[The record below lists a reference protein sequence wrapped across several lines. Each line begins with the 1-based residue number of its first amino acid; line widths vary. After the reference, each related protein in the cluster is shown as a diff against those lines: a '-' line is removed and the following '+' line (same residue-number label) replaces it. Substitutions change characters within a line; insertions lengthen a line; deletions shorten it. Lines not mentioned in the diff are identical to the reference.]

1 MLIGRAARIPY
12 VDTAKPRVSRCRGC
26 SLKRRFVQ
34 RLAGSHD
41 TAAMIGGFVLLVLA
55 GLAAAAAALA
65 SADADARSVH
75 SAEVRQAE
83 ARLFRIVQD
92 AETGQRG
99 YLITGNPAY
108 LDPFTRAG
116 RDLPGAE
123 AHLRALT
130 GDNAE
135 QQARLD
141 QLRPIIAGKVDEL
154 TRTIERMQAGDQ
166 AGALDIV
173 RTNAGRDLTKRIQM
187 IGAEFDRAEVE
198 LQAKRADLAA
208 FRRSI
213 LVAIILVALLL
224 AATLAWLVIR
234 TDRRRARELRS
245 ANDALRREIAQ
256 RERAEGQLRQ
266 AQKME
271 VLGQLTGGIAHDF
284 NNMLAI
290 IVGNLD
296 MLTRRLSAEDTRA
309 RAMAENALGGA
320 RRAAELTKRLL
331 AFSRLQP
338 LQPQPTDVNRCVCD
352 MSEMLRRSLG
362 EGIAVETVLGGG
374 LWPALVDRP
383 QLESAILNLAVNAR
397 DAMAGQGHLTIETA
411 NAMLD
416 QAYADDHVEVTPG
429 QYVAVSI
436 TDTGV
441 GMSQDV
447 MAKAFDPFFTTKSV
461 GQGTG
466 LGLSQVHGFAKQSN
480 GHVKLYSE
488 PGVGTT
494 VKLYLPRSRVTPETV
509 QVGAARRSPD
519 LAGQKVLVVEDEAGV
534 RSFALSALRELGCQA
549 IGADG
554 AEMARRILAEH
565 PDVTVLLTD
574 VVMPGETG
582 RALVDSI
589 RDTHPDL
596 IVLYMTGYTRN
607 AIVHNGMLDPGVRLL
622 SKPFTLSDLG
632 RELQAALE
640 EKRRE

>member
-1 MLIGRAARIPY
+1 
-12 VDTAKPRVSRCRGC
+12 
-26 SLKRRFVQ
+26 
-34 RLAGSHD
+34 
-41 TAAMIGGFVLLVLA
+41 MIGGFVLLVLA

-65 SADADARSVH
+65 SADADAWSVH

-83 ARLFRIVQD
+83 ARLFQLVQR

-99 YLITGNPAY
+99 YLLTGDPTY
-108 LDPFTRAG
+108 LDPFTDARRG
-116 RDLPGAE
+116 LPAAE
-123 AHLRALT
+123 AELRTLT
-130 GDNAE
+130 GDNAA

-141 QLRPIIAGKVDEL
+141 QLRPIIDAKVAEL
-154 TRTIERMQAGDQ
+154 ARTIDRMQAGDQ
-166 AGALDIV
+166 AGALAIV
-173 RTNAGRDLTKRIQM
+173 RTNEGRDLTRRIQT
-187 IGAEFDRAEVE
+187 IIAEFDRAEVE
-198 LQAKRADLAA
+198 LQATRADRAA
-208 FRRSI
+208 FRRTI
-213 LVAIILVALLL
+213 LAAVIVIALLL
-224 AATLAWLVIR
+224 AIALAWLVIR
-234 TDRRRARELRS
+234 TDRRRTRELRS
-245 ANDALRREIAQ
+245 SNDALRREVAQ
-256 RERAEGQLRQ
+256 REQAEGQLRQ

-296 MLTRRLSAEDTRA
+296 MLTRRLSGEDARA
-309 RAMAENALGGA
+309 RTMAENALGGA

-338 LQPQPTDVNRCVCD
+338 LQPQPTDVNRCVCE

-416 QAYADDHVEVTPG
+416 RAYADAHVEVTPG

-436 TDTGV
+436 TDTGA
-441 GMSQDV
+441 GMDQAV
-447 MAKAFDPFFTTKSV
+447 LAKAFDPFFTTKGV

-494 VKLYLPRSRVTPETV
+494 VKIYLPRSHIALSAKPDEP
-509 QVGAARRSPD
+509 ARLSTD
-519 LAGQKVLVVEDEAGV
+519 LTDRKVLVVEDEAGV
-534 RSFALSALRELGCQA
+534 RSFVLSALRELGCWA

-554 AEMARRILAEH
+554 AEMARRTLAEQ
-565 PDVTVLLTD
+565 PGIEILLTD
-574 VVMPGETG
+574 VVMPGENG

-589 RDTHPDL
+589 RGTHPDL
-596 IVLYMTGYTRN
+596 IVLFMTGYTRN

-622 SKPFTLSDLG
+622 SKPFTVSDLA

-640 EKRRE
+640 EKRRGQVASSDVASGASASPS

>member
-1 MLIGRAARIPY
+1 M
-12 VDTAKPRVSRCRGC
+12 
-26 SLKRRFVQ
+26 KRRLVQ
-34 RLAGSHD
+34 RLAGSRE
-41 TAAMIGGFVLLVLA
+41 TAAIVVGFVLLVLA

-65 SADADARSVH
+65 SADADAWSVH

-83 ARLFRIVQD
+83 ARLSSLVQE
-92 AETGQRG
+92 AETSQRG
-99 YLITGNPAY
+99 YLITGDPSY
-108 LDPFTRAG
+108 LAPFTTAR
-116 RDLPGAE
+116 RELPAAE
-123 AHLRALT
+123 AELRALT

-141 QLRPIIAGKVDEL
+141 QLRPIIEGKVDEL
-154 TRTIERMQAGDQ
+154 ARTIERMQAGDQ
-166 AGALDIV
+166 AGALAIV
-173 RTNAGRDLTKRIQM
+173 RTNAGHDLMTRLRAIS
-187 IGAEFDRAEVE
+187 AEFDRAEVE
-198 LQAKRADLAA
+198 LQTARADRAA

-213 LVAIILVALLL
+213 LAAVILVALLL
-224 AATLAWLVIR
+224 AAALAWLVIR
-234 TDRRRARELRS
+234 TDRRHARELQS
-245 ANDALRREIAQ
+245 ANDALRSEITQ
-256 RERAEGQLRQ
+256 RQRIEGQLRQ

-271 VLGQLTGGIAHDF
+271 ALGQLTGGVAHDF

-296 MLTRRLSAEDTRA
+296 LLTRRLISDDERV
-309 RAMAENALGGA
+309 RAMIENALGGA

-338 LQPQPTDVNRCVCD
+338 LQPQPTDVNRCVCE

-397 DAMAGQGHLTIETA
+397 DAMAGQGHLTVETA

-416 QAYADDHVEVTPG
+416 QAYADAHIEVTPG

-436 TDTGV
+436 TDTGA
-441 GMSQDV
+441 GMDQAV
-447 MAKAFDPFFTTKSV
+447 LAKAFDPFFTTKGV

-494 VKLYLPRSRVTPETV
+494 VKIYLPRSHIALSAKPDEP
-509 QVGAARRSPD
+509 ARLSTD
-519 LAGQKVLVVEDEAGV
+519 LTDRKVLVVEDEAGV
-534 RSFALSALRELGCQA
+534 RSFVLSALRELGCWA

-554 AEMARRILAEH
+554 AEMARRTLAEQ
-565 PDVTVLLTD
+565 PGIEILLTD
-574 VVMPGETG
+574 VVMPGENG

-589 RDTHPDL
+589 RDTHHDL
-596 IVLYMTGYTRN
+596 IVLFMTGYTRN

-622 SKPFTLSDLG
+622 SKPFTVADLA
-632 RELQAALE
+632 RELQAALN
-640 EKRRE
+640 EKRGGAVSSAAG

>member
-1 MLIGRAARIPY
+1 MVA
-12 VDTAKPRVSRCRGC
+12 
-26 SLKRRFVQ
+26 
-34 RLAGSHD
+34 
-41 TAAMIGGFVLLVLA
+41 GFVLLVLA

-65 SADADARSVH
+65 SADADGWSVH

-83 ARLFRIVQD
+83 ARLSRLVQE

-99 YLITGNPAY
+99 YLLTGEPSY
-108 LDPFTRAG
+108 LDPFTAARRELSA
-116 RDLPGAE
+116 AE
-123 AHLRALT
+123 AELRALT
-130 GDNAE
+130 GDNPE

-141 QLRPIIAGKVDEL
+141 QLRPIIAGKIAEL
-154 TRTIERMQAGDQ
+154 TQTVDRMQAGDQ
-166 AGALDIV
+166 AGALATA
-173 RTNAGRDLTKRIQM
+173 RANAGRDLMGRIRTA
-187 IGAEFDRAEVE
+187 IADFDRAEVE
-198 LQAKRADLAA
+198 LQTARADRAA
-208 FRRSI
+208 FRRSTLATVI
-213 LVAIILVALLL
+213 VIAVLL
-224 AATLAWLVIR
+224 AAALAWLVIR
-234 TDRRRARELRS
+234 TDRRRTHELR
-245 ANDALRREIAQ
+245 ATNEALRREVAQ
-256 RERAEGQLRQ
+256 REQAEGQLRQ

-296 MLTRRLSAEDTRA
+296 MLTRRLSGDDARA

-374 LWPALVDRP
+374 LWPALVDRS

-397 DAMAGQGHLTIETA
+397 DAMGGQGHLTIETS

-416 QAYADDHVEVTPG
+416 QAYADAHVEVTAG

-436 TDTGV
+436 TDTGA
-441 GMSQDV
+441 GMDQEV
-447 MAKAFDPFFTTKSV
+447 LARAFDPFFTTKAV

-488 PGVGTT
+488 SWVGTT
-494 VKLYLPRSRVTPETV
+494 VKIYLPRSHAAP
-509 QVGAARRSPD
+509 AARPDEPARLSTD
-519 LAGQKVLVVEDEAGV
+519 LADRKVLVVEDEAGV
-534 RSFALSALRELGCQA
+534 RSFALSALRELGCWA

-554 AEMARRILAEH
+554 AEMARRTLAEQSGIEI
-565 PDVTVLLTD
+565 LLTD
-574 VVMPGETG
+574 VVMPGENG

-589 RDTHPDL
+589 RHAHPDL
-596 IVLYMTGYTRN
+596 IVLFMTGYTRN

-622 SKPFTLSDLG
+622 SKPFTVSDLA

-640 EKRRE
+640 EKRRGQVASSDVAFGASASSS

>member
-1 MLIGRAARIPY
+1 M
-12 VDTAKPRVSRCRGC
+12 V
-26 SLKRRFVQ
+26 
-34 RLAGSHD
+34 
-41 TAAMIGGFVLLVLA
+41 GGFVLLGLA

-65 SADADARSVH
+65 SADADAWSVH
-75 SAEVRQAE
+75 SAQVRQAE
-83 ARLFRIVQD
+83 ARLSGLIQE

-99 YLITGNPAY
+99 YLLTEDPTYLGPLTTSLSKLPA
-108 LDPFTRAG
+108 
-116 RDLPGAE
+116 AE
-123 AHLRALT
+123 AELRTLT
-130 GDNAE
+130 SDNAA

-141 QLRPIIAGKVDEL
+141 DLRRIIGDKIAEL
-154 TRTIERMQAGDQ
+154 ARTIERAQAGDRE
-166 AGALDIV
+166 GALGIV
-173 RTNAGRDLTKRIQM
+173 RTNEGRDLMARLQAT
-187 IGAEFDRAEVE
+187 IGAFDRTEAD
-198 LQAKRADLAA
+198 LQSVRADRAA
-208 FRRSI
+208 FRRTL
-213 LVAIILVALLL
+213 LVAFIFVALLL
-224 AATLAWLVIR
+224 AAALAWLVIR
-234 TDRRRARELRS
+234 TDRRRTRELRS
-245 ANDALRREIAQ
+245 ANDALRREIMQ
-256 RERAEGQLRQ
+256 RERAEAQLRQ

-271 VLGQLTGGIAHDF
+271 ALGQLTGGIAHDF

-296 MLTRRLSAEDTRA
+296 MLARRLPGEDARA

-374 LWPALVDRP
+374 LWPALVDRS

-397 DAMAGQGHLTIETA
+397 DAMNGRGHLTIETA

-416 QAYADDHVEVTPG
+416 QAYAVAHIEVTPG

-436 TDTGV
+436 TDTGA
-441 GMSQDV
+441 GMSQEV
-447 MAKAFDPFFTTKSV
+447 LAKAFDPFFTTKGV

-488 PGVGTT
+488 PGIGTT
-494 VKLYLPRSRVTPETV
+494 VKINLPRSQTTPT
-509 QVGAARRSPD
+509 AAQAMSTRIAID
-519 LAGQKVLVVEDEAGV
+519 LSDLKVLVVEDEAGV
-534 RSFALSALRELGCQA
+534 RSFALSALRELGYQA

-554 AEMARRILAEH
+554 AEMARRTLAEH
-565 PDVTVLLTD
+565 TDIKLLLTD
-574 VVMPGETG
+574 VVMPGESG

-589 RDTHPDL
+589 RETRPDL
-596 IVLYMTGYTRN
+596 IVLFMTGYTRN

-622 SKPFTLSDLG
+622 SKPFTVADLA
-632 RELQAALE
+632 RELQSALE
-640 EKRRE
+640 ERRGSAEKSAVE

>member
-1 MLIGRAARIPY
+1 M
-12 VDTAKPRVSRCRGC
+12 VV
-26 SLKRRFVQ
+26 
-34 RLAGSHD
+34 
-41 TAAMIGGFVLLVLA
+41 GFVLLILA

-65 SADADARSVH
+65 SADADAWAAH
-75 SAEVRQAE
+75 SAEVRRVE
-83 ARLFRIVQD
+83 ARLSRLIQA

-99 YLITGNPAY
+99 YLLTGDPTY
-108 LDPFTRAG
+108 LDPFTAAR
-116 RDLPGAE
+116 RDLPAAQAE
-123 AHLRALT
+123 LRALT
-130 GDNAE
+130 GDNAT
-135 QQARLD
+135 QQVRLG
-141 QLRPIIAGKVDEL
+141 QLRPIIDDKIAEL
-154 TRTIERMQAGDQ
+154 ERSTERMQKGDE
-166 AGALDIV
+166 AGALAIV
-173 RTNAGRDLTKRIQM
+173 RTNAGRDLMRRVQAAI
-187 IGAEFDRAEVE
+187 AEFDRAEVE
-198 LQAKRADLAA
+198 LQAMRADRAA
-208 FRRSI
+208 FRRAI
-213 LVAIILVALLL
+213 LAMVIVIALLL
-224 AATLAWLVIR
+224 AAVLAWLVFR
-234 TDRRRARELRS
+234 TTRRHTRHLRA
-245 ANDALRREIAQ
+245 ANDALRTEMMQ

-296 MLTRRLSAEDTRA
+296 MLVRRLPAEDVRA
-309 RAMAENALGGA
+309 RAMAENALSGA

-383 QLESAILNLAVNAR
+383 QLESALLNLAVNAR

-436 TDTGV
+436 TDTGI
-441 GMSQDV
+441 GMSQEV

-488 PGVGTT
+488 PNVGTT
-494 VKLYLPRSRVTPETV
+494 VKIYLPRSRVAPETT
-509 QVGAARRSPD
+509 QVTPTRPSPD
-519 LAGQKVLVVEDEAGV
+519 LGGQKVLVVEDEAGV

-554 AEMARRILAEH
+554 AEMARRTLIEH
-565 PDVTVLLTD
+565 PDVTIVLTD

-622 SKPFTLSDLG
+622 SKPFMVSDLA

-640 EKRRE
+640 DKRRG

>member
-1 MLIGRAARIPY
+1 M
-12 VDTAKPRVSRCRGC
+12 
-26 SLKRRFVQ
+26 KRRLIQ
-34 RLAGSHD
+34 RLAGSRE
-41 TAAMIGGFVLLVLA
+41 TAAMVAGFVLLVLA

-65 SADADARSVH
+65 SADAAAWSVH

-83 ARLFRIVQD
+83 ARLFRLVQE

-99 YLITGNPAY
+99 YLLTGDPSY
-108 LDPFTRAG
+108 LDPFTTAR
-116 RDLPGAE
+116 RELPAAE
-123 AHLRALT
+123 AELRALT
-130 GDNAE
+130 GDNAA

-141 QLRPIIAGKVDEL
+141 QLRPIIDEKVDEL
-154 TRTIERMQAGDQ
+154 ARTIGRMQAGDQ
-166 AGALDIV
+166 AGALAIV
-173 RTNAGRDLTKRIQM
+173 RTNKGRDLMRRFRSISV
-187 IGAEFDRAEVE
+187 EFDRAEVE
-198 LQAKRADLAA
+198 LQATRTDRAA

-213 LVAIILVALLL
+213 LAAVILIALLL
-224 AATLAWLVIR
+224 AAALAWLVIR
-234 TDRRRARELRS
+234 TDRRRTHELRS
-245 ANDALRREIAQ
+245 ANDALRREISQ
-256 RERAEGQLRQ
+256 RQQAEGQLRQ

-271 VLGQLTGGIAHDF
+271 ALGQLTGGVAHDF

-296 MLTRRLSAEDTRA
+296 LLTRRLISDDERV
-309 RAMAENALGGA
+309 RAMIENALGGA

-338 LQPQPTDVNRCVCD
+338 LQPQPTDVNRCVCE

-416 QAYADDHVEVTPG
+416 QAYADAHVEVTPG

-436 TDTGV
+436 TDTGA
-441 GMSQDV
+441 GMDQGV
-447 MAKAFDPFFTTKSV
+447 LAKAFDPFFTTKGV

-494 VKLYLPRSRVTPETV
+494 VKIYLPRSQAVPALVQATP
-509 QVGAARRSPD
+509 ARLSSD
-519 LAGQKVLVVEDEAGV
+519 LAERKVLVVEDEAGV
-534 RSFALSALRELGCQA
+534 RSFALSALRELGCWA

-554 AEMARRILAEH
+554 AEMARRTLAEQ
-565 PDVTVLLTD
+565 PGIEILLTD
-574 VVMPGETG
+574 VVMPGENG

-589 RDTHPDL
+589 RGTHPDL
-596 IVLYMTGYTRN
+596 IVLFMTGYTRN

-622 SKPFTLSDLG
+622 SKPFTVADLA

-640 EKRRE
+640 EKQRGQLSSSNMTSGKKAGSS

>member
-1 MLIGRAARIPY
+1 
-12 VDTAKPRVSRCRGC
+12 
-26 SLKRRFVQ
+26 
-34 RLAGSHD
+34 
-41 TAAMIGGFVLLVLA
+41 MIGGFVLLVLA
-55 GLAAAAAALA
+55 GFAAAAAALA
-65 SADADARSVH
+65 SADADAWSAH

-83 ARLFRIVQD
+83 ARLTQLIQE

-99 YLITGNPAY
+99 FLLTGDPTY

-116 RDLPGAE
+116 RELPGAE

-130 GDNAE
+130 GDNAG

-141 QLRPIIAGKVDEL
+141 QLRPIIDEKIAEL
-154 TRTIERMQAGDQ
+154 ARSTERMQAGDQ
-166 AGALDIV
+166 AGGLAIV
-173 RTNAGRDLTKRIQM
+173 RTNAGRDLMRRIRATA
-187 IGAEFDRAEVE
+187 AEFDRAEVE
-198 LQAKRADLAA
+198 LQAMRADRAA

-213 LVAIILVALLL
+213 LAAVIAVALFL
-224 AATLAWLVIR
+224 ATALAWLVIR
-234 TDRRRARELRS
+234 TDRRHARDLRV
-245 ANDALRREIAQ
+245 ANDTLRLEIAQ
-256 RERAEGQLRQ
+256 RARAEGQLRQ

-296 MLTRRLSAEDTRA
+296 MLVRRLSAEDARA
-309 RAMAENALGGA
+309 RAMAENALSGA

-397 DAMAGQGHLTIETA
+397 DAMTGQGHLTIETA

-416 QAYADDHVEVTPG
+416 QAYADDHAEVTPG

-441 GMSQDV
+441 GMGQEV

-494 VKLYLPRSRVTPETV
+494 VKLYLPRSRVTPETA
-509 QVGAARRSPD
+509 QVGAARHSPD

-622 SKPFTLSDLG
+622 SKPFTVSDLG

-640 EKRRE
+640 ERRRSHVSPSDMPSITGTISS